1 VNGNDQSGQ
10 LSAFL
15 VVLVVPLVATAGL
28 VADGGGVLAA
38 HQDAISTALEAA
50 RAGAQAVDLSVL
62 RSSGAVVLDQS
73 EARAEAW
80 SYLSGAGQSGT
91 VVVSGSEVTVTVTL
105 RHNLAVL
112 SAFGVG
118 PVTVSGTATATAVQ
132 GLEGP
137 GS

>member
-1 VNGNDQSGQ
+1 VRFNDQSGQ

-15 VVLVVPLVATAGL
+15 VVLVVPLVAMAGL

-62 RSSGAVVLDQS
+62 RSSGAVVLDRS

-80 SYLSGAGQSGT
+80 SYLSAAGQSGT